1 MVLLDTLVEQEALR
15 RLPLSEHAR
24 SLLPAVVEFPL
35 GNAAGLTLV
44 SGRDHSNVYPR
55 LWELHGTGAVGC
67 ESPGATRDRSTRW
80 WGTQKGL
87 DEIRL
92 GGL

>member
-1 MVLLDTLVEQEALR
+1 M
-15 RLPLSEHAR
+15 
-24 SLLPAVVEFPL
+24 
-35 GNAAGLTLV
+35 
-44 SGRDHSNVYPR
+44 
-55 LWELHGTGAVGC
+55 VGC

-92 GGL
+92 GGLAWQQPWALSQLLARLPPVEWFYQVAGSITSMGALQSFQWFSGRVVGRGREV